1 MTTMKRSLRII
12 KLHFTAP
19 VHLGE
24 MGIGLEESSMVL
36 HSDTIFN
43 AICNALAKLNG
54 TEWVTDFLEKFKE
67 KPCFRISSGFPFI
80 GDTLF
85 LPKPRNRAN
94 INEELQHEYGKRLKK
109 TSYLTKDYFERWI
122 GGEELSEKDL
132 KEITGCDLSK
142 YCKEMLLPKVS
153 IDRAQAESSIY
164 FLGSVRFKENS
175 GLWFIIDCDGDDYET
190 MVLPALRLLQHD
202 GIGGKRAWGYGA
214 FELKDGT
221 IDMELP
227 DTDTHLLLSLYYPA
241 DHEKKLFAL
250 QESRWD
256 FVLRGGYAHPYG
268 LKRSQQKPQVLFISE
283 GSILGEKP
291 AGKLIEYDL
300 HTGELH
306 SLYHYGIAYSM
317 PISIMRDD
325 DEM

>member
-1 MTTMKRSLRII
+1 MKRSLRIV

-19 VHLGE
+19 VHLGDV
-24 MGIGLEESSMVL
+24 GIGLEESSLML

-54 TEWVTDFLEKFKE
+54 TEWVTDFLEKFSE

-85 LPKPRNRAN
+85 FPKPRNRAN
-94 INEELQHEYGKRLKK
+94 INEELQQEYGKRLKK
-109 TSYLTKDYFERWI
+109 TSYLTKKYFERWI
-122 GGEELSEKDL
+122 GGGEISKEDIE
-132 KEITGCDLSK
+132 EITGCDLSK

-175 GLWFIIDCDGDDYET
+175 GLWFIVDCDGAVYET
-190 MVLPALRLLQHD
+190 VVLPALRLLQHD
-202 GIGGKRAWGYGA
+202 GMGGKRAWGYGA
-214 FELKDGT
+214 FRLEDGT

-227 DTDTHLLLSLYYPA
+227 EADIHLLLSLYYPE
-241 DHEKKLFAL
+241 DREKRLFAL
-250 QESRWD
+250 LKSRWD
-256 FVLRGGYAHPYG
+256 FVLRGGYALPYG
-268 LKRSQQKPQVLFISE
+268 SKGSQQKPQMLFISE
-283 GSILGEKP
+283 GSVFEEKP
-291 AGKLIEYDL
+291 AGKLVEYDSHIEGL
-300 HTGELH
+300 HR
-306 SLYHYGIAYSM
+306 LYHYGLAYSI
-317 PISIMRDD
+317 PISITRHD

>member
-1 MTTMKRSLRII
+1 MKRSLRIV

-19 VHLGE
+19 VHLGDI
-24 MGIGLEESSMVL
+24 GIGLEESGIVL

-54 TEWVTDFLEKFKE
+54 TEWVTDFLEEFSG

-85 LPKPRNRAN
+85 FPKPRNRAN
-94 INEELQHEYGKRLKK
+94 INEELRQEYGKRLKK

-122 GGEELSEKDL
+122 GGDELSKKDL
-132 KEITGCDLSK
+132 EEITGCDISEH
-142 YCKEMLLPKVS
+142 CKEMLLPKVS
-153 IDRAQAESSIY
+153 VGRAQAESSIY

-175 GLWFIIDCDGDDYET
+175 GLWFIVDCDDGDYET
-190 MVLPALRLLQHD
+190 VVLPALRLLQHD

-214 FELKDGT
+214 FRLTDGT

-227 DTDTHLLLSLYYPA
+227 EADMHLLLSLYYPE
-241 DHEKKLFAL
+241 DHEKRLFAL
-250 QESRWD
+250 LKSRWD
-256 FVLRGGYAHPYG
+256 FVLRGGYALPYG
-268 LKRSQQKPQVLFISE
+268 LKGSQQKPQMLFISE
-283 GSILGEKP
+283 GSVFEEKP
-291 AGKLIEYDL
+291 AGKLVEYDSHIEGL
-300 HTGELH
+300 HR
-306 SLYHYGIAYSM
+306 LYHYGLAYSI
-317 PISIMRDD
+317 PISITRDD

>member
-1 MTTMKRSLRII
+1 MKRSLRIV

-19 VHLGE
+19 VHLGDV
-24 MGIGLEESSMVL
+24 GIGLEESSIVL

-85 LPKPRNRAN
+85 FPKPRNRAN
-94 INEELQHEYGKRLKK
+94 INEELQQECGKRLKK
-109 TSYLTKDYFERWI
+109 TSYLTKKYFERWI
-122 GGEELSEKDL
+122 GGGELSKEDI
-132 KEITGCDLSK
+132 KEITGCDLSTH
-142 YCKEMLLPKVS
+142 CKEMLLPKVS
-153 IDRAQAESSIY
+153 IDRAQAKSSIY

-175 GLWFIIDCDGDDYET
+175 GLWFIVDCDDDGYET
-190 MVLPALRLLQHD
+190 VVLPALRLLQHD

-214 FELKDGT
+214 FRLTDDT
-221 IDMELP
+221 IEMKLP
-227 DTDTHLLLSLYYPA
+227 DVDTHLLLSLYYPA
-241 DHEKKLFAL
+241 DRESRLFAL

-256 FVLRGGYAHPYG
+256 FLIRGGYAHPSG
-268 LKRSQQKPQVLFISE
+268 LKGSQQKPQVLCISE
-283 GSILGEKP
+283 GSVFGEKP
-291 AGKLIEYDL
+291 VGKLIEYDSHIEWL
-300 HTGELH
+300 HR
-306 SLYHYGIAYSM
+306 LYHYGLAYSI

-325 DEM
+325 DAM

>member
-1 MTTMKRSLRII
+1 MKRSLRIL

-19 VHLGE
+19 VHLGDV
-24 MGIGLEESSMVL
+24 GIGLEESSIVL

-85 LPKPRNRAN
+85 FPKPRTQAN
-94 INEELQHEYGKRLKK
+94 INEELRRDYGKGLKK

-122 GGEELSEKDL
+122 GGNELYEKDL
-132 KEITGCDLSK
+132 EEITGCDLST

-164 FLGSVRFKENS
+164 FLGSVRFKESS
-175 GLWFIIDCDGDDYET
+175 GLWFIVDCDDGDYET
-190 MVLPALRLLQHD
+190 VVLPALRLLQYD

-214 FELKDGT
+214 FRLEDGT

-227 DTDTHLLLSLYYPA
+227 EADMHLLLSLYYPD
-241 DHEKKLFAL
+241 DHEKRLFAL
-250 QESRWD
+250 LKSRWD
-256 FVLRGGYAHPYG
+256 FLLRGGYALPYG
-268 LKRSQQKPQVLFISE
+268 LKGSQLKPQTLFISE
-283 GSILGEKP
+283 GSVFGEKP
-291 AGKLIEYDL
+291 AGKLVEYDSHIEGL
-300 HTGELH
+300 HR
-306 SLYHYGIAYSM
+306 LYHYGLAYSI